1 MVADAYRDRV
11 GPYLSRLATAFLG
24 WTPAQLTGVAF
35 GLSVAA
41 GGLAA
46 LVRWTTPL
54 LFLAV
59 AALIF
64 TSGVFDAL
72 DGEVARRTHRASRRG
87 DFLDH
92 VLDRYSDVAIVL
104 GIAASGYVDPTVAL
118 LALVTLLLVSY
129 LGTQGQALGVGRVYS
144 GLLGRADRMLVLTLA
159 AFLEFD
165 LSLPWPWAPTAPLS
179 RIQLAGLSFTVLDIA
194 MVYFVVA
201 GQVTAIMRA
210 RWMYGRLTTAGD
222 AGPPTAP

>member
-1 MVADAYRDRV
+1 M
-11 GPYLSRLATAFLG
+11 ATPFLG
-24 WTPAQLTGVAF
+24 WTPGQLSGVAF

-41 GGLAA
+41 GALAA

-59 AALIF
+59 AVLVF

-92 VLDRYSDVAIVL
+92 VLDRYADVAIVL
-104 GIAASGYVDPTVAL
+104 GIAASGYVDPIVAL
-118 LALVTLLLVSY
+118 LALVGLLLVSY
-129 LGTQGQALGVGRVYS
+129 LGTQGQALGVGRIYA

-179 RIQLAGLSFTVLDIA
+179 RIQYGGISFTVLDVA

-201 GQVTAIMRA
+201 GQLTAVLRA
-210 RWMYGRLTTAGD
+210 RWLYRKLTAAGD
-222 AGPPTAP
+222 AAPPAIP